1 MPKVLVVDDEEMVR
15 DVLSQM
21 IAQTGD
27 YVVDTA
33 KDGLD
38 ALNYFKEND
47 YDIVFTDI
55 MMPRLSGIELVQEL
69 KKTHPSVPVVMVTA
83 LNNLETGIS
92 AMREGASDYI
102 TKPFDVEQIK
112 NVLIR
117 VLNER
122 NLMKAVSGNGDG
134 KETPLKVVNSEL
146 YRKLSEINSLF
157 SIGIELEK
165 ISDNTEILK
174 KLPEMCSKLFKVD
187 RVVFLLYEDGVL
199 QHYSS
204 VGFPYTGKIEIAG
217 TVFEECL
224 SQGDH
229 LLIDVGQKSPLDNIP
244 LNAQM
249 LLIPLLI
256 KDEALGVLCISN
268 RTDGFNFKE
277 DEIQLA
283 LTFIHKV
290 SLRLENN
297 TLYEITYNNLIN
309 TLKTLILTI
318 EARDRYTKNHSER
331 VTAIA
336 LEIARELDCT
346 EQERDAIR
354 FGGYLHDIGKI
365 GVRDTVLLKPGKLTK
380 EEFEEIKQHPVIGDN
395 IIKPL
400 GSFPLERLL
409 IRHHHER
416 FDGRGYPDGLEGKNI
431 PLIARILAVADTYDS
446 MTSTRPY
453 RKGLS
458 HKIAVDEIKRC
469 SGTQFDPDVA
479 NAFFR
484 TPTGKGGNGR

>member
-1 MPKVLVVDDEEMVR
+1 MPRVLVVDDEEIVR

-21 IAQTGD
+21 IEQTGD
-27 YVVDTA
+27 YEVDTA
-33 KDGLD
+33 KNGID
-38 ALNYFKEND
+38 ALKYIKEKD
-47 YDIVFTDI
+47 YDVVFTDI
-55 MMPRLSGIELVQEL
+55 MMPQLSGIELVQEL
-69 KKTHPSVPVVMVTA
+69 KKTKPAIPVVMVTA
-83 LNNLETGIS
+83 LNNLDTGVS

-102 TKPFDVEQIK
+102 TKPFELDKIK
-112 NVLIR
+112 NVLDR
-117 VLNER
+117 VINER
-122 NLMKAVSGNGDG
+122 NIMKSLSGNSGDSSSV
-134 KETPLKVVNSEL
+134 KIINSEL
-146 YRKLSEINSLF
+146 YRKLSEIHSLF
-157 SIGIELEK
+157 SISLELES
-165 ISDNTEILK
+165 ITDNREILK
-174 KLPEMCSKLFKVD
+174 KLPELCSKLFKVD
-187 RVVFLLYEDGVL
+187 SVVFLIYEENML
-199 QHYSS
+199 HHYSS
-204 VGFPYTGKIEIAG
+204 IGFPYKGGLKMKG
-217 TVFEECL
+217 SKFEELLKDSDYCL
-224 SQGDH
+224 
-229 LLIDVGQKSPLDNIP
+229 LDVGETSPLDNLP
-244 LNAQM
+244 LRSQM
-249 LLIPLLI
+249 LIVPVKI
-256 KDEALGVLCISN
+256 KDESLGFLCITN
-268 RTDGFNFKE
+268 RVDGFNFKE

-283 LTFIHKV
+283 LTFIHKL

-331 VTAIA
+331 VTAVA
-336 LEIARELDCT
+336 LEIAKELGCS

-395 IIKPL
+395 IIQPL

-416 FDGRGYPDGLEGKNI
+416 FDGTGYPDGLKGEEI

-458 HKIAVDEIKRC
+458 HEIAIDEIKRC
-469 SGTQFDPDVA
+469 SGTQFDPEVA
-479 NAFFR
+479 KAFFQ
-484 TPTGKGGNGR
+484 TPTGKGGAQR